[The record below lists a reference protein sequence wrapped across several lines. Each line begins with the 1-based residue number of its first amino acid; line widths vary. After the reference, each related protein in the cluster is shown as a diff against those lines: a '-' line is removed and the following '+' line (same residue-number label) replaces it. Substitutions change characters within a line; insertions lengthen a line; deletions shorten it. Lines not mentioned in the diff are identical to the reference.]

1 MPQRSDRFAIFVY
14 GSLQFQDVIEA
25 VSGRRF
31 PAEDAVL
38 HGYRRRRIQNH
49 SFPGIRPDSA
59 EKTQGQILRDVLEAD
74 LQVLDAFE
82 GDLYER
88 KTVSVRI
95 GSDRLQT
102 DTEAFAYVIRDEFAD
117 WMSAESWDLGW
128 FQKNEL
134 RSFIPRCREFRDEI
148 LDLVESD

>member
-1 MPQRSDRFAIFVY
+1 MPQCSERFALFVY

-31 PAEDAVL
+31 PAEEAVL

-49 SFPGIRPDSA
+49 SFPGIRPNSA
-59 EKTQGQILRDVLEAD
+59 EKTEGQILRDLLGAD
-74 LQVLDAFE
+74 LQVFDAFE

-95 GSDRLQT
+95 RSDRLQT

-117 WMSAESWDLGW
+117 WMSAEPWDLGW

-148 LDLVESD
+148 LDRAKPD